1 MKDNKADTFCVMA
14 HHGFYLEP
22 TRHVKPCCVF
32 KDFDEPVIYDENKSF
47 DEMYNSHQFK
57 DLRNKLDNG
66 IVHKGCE
73 ECFNGRTDFRE
84 QMNNSFYL
92 NGYIDGK
99 TYSEISDTLMYLD
112 LRASNQCNFKCRM
125 CNDDYS
131 TQWQKELEKIV
142 ENYEPKVRNLK
153 GDWLQPLYEKLGDVK
168 FLYLAGGEPFII
180 PQTFQLLDIFH
191 SKKNEITLFI
201 NTNLSNLFYKDVD
214 ILDVISKYKQTH
226 LMISC
231 DGFGEIGEYQRTGFK
246 TERFKEN
253 LHKVIEKTKSSD
265 IQIQIVH
272 ALTSLNIWNIF
283 KFLDELKSEFGLD
296 DSVVNIQNVQNPW
309 YYSVSYGSS
318 QYKNKVESF
327 IKENYSNFSERTK
340 QQLDSFIR
348 FIIKNDLAVSTEMKL
363 HHYNEIKKIDEYRNT
378 DINDILPNWEMDFFK
393 EILTND

>member
-1 MKDNKADTFCVMA
+1 
-14 HHGFYLEP
+14 
-22 TRHVKPCCVF
+22 
-32 KDFDEPVIYDENKSF
+32 
-47 DEMYNSHQFK
+47 
-57 DLRNKLDNG
+57 
-66 IVHKGCE
+66 
-73 ECFNGRTDFRE
+73 
-84 QMNNSFYL
+84 
-92 NGYIDGK
+92 
-99 TYSEISDTLMYLD
+99 
-112 LRASNQCNFKCRM
+112 M

-142 ENYEPKVRNLK
+142 GDYEPKVRNLK
-153 GDWLQPLYEKLGDVK
+153 GDWLHPLYEKLGDIK

-318 QYKNKVESF
+318 QYKKKVETF
-327 IKENYSNFSERTK
+327 IKENYDNYSQRTK
-340 QQLDSFIR
+340 QQLGDFIN
-348 FIIKNDLAVSTEMKL
+348 FINQNNVKMTKEMKTY
-363 HHYNEIKKIDEYRNT
+363 HYDYIKKIDLARGTNVS
-378 DINDILPNWEMDFFK
+378 DVLPEWKSQFFK
-393 EILTND
+393 EFVS